1 MELLRLFKTIDI
13 DHNGKLSREELQ
25 LAFSRAGLAVPSSK
39 LDVFFSEVDA
49 NRDGSISFEEWRYVD
64 LVETLAPQFQG
75 SNAMPSLSPH
85 IHSTPCPH
93 GSSLTQTQRFPI
105 VHARNLAK
113 SARGDELLSGYP
125 PHQPRRRRPPQ
136 RRHNIRTRYT
146 ISPFFLWLDISHCK
160 NTTPLRVCLHQIS
173 RLARHGCAGRRC
185 ANPPATL
192 RYRGPLCCRS
202 RRAGAARSKCSFCAD
217 WLSS

>member
-75 SNAMPSLSPH
+75 SKVPTRCPRYHLTFTRLPARTDPH
-85 IHSTPCPH
+85 
-93 GSSLTQTQRFPI
+93 
-105 VHARNLAK
+105 
-113 SARGDELLSGYP
+113 
-125 PHQPRRRRPPQ
+125 
-136 RRHNIRTRYT
+136 
-146 ISPFFLWLDISHCK
+146 
-160 NTTPLRVCLHQIS
+160 
-173 RLARHGCAGRRC
+173 
-185 ANPPATL
+185 
-192 RYRGPLCCRS
+192 
-202 RRAGAARSKCSFCAD
+202 
-217 WLSS
+217 